1 MIEVDTLH
9 LRSDNSLLT
18 VYNIIK
24 KRLETED
31 LNAEVRAIF
40 IINLDILESE
50 IERRGLS
57 YDMGNNS

>member
-1 MIEVDTLH
+1 MIEVDTLYK
-9 LRSDNSLLT
+9 RSDNSLLT

-40 IINLDILESE
+40 IINSDILKSE

-57 YDMGNNS
+57 YK

>member
-1 MIEVDTLH
+1 MIEVDTLYK
-9 LRSDNSLLT
+9 RSDNSLLT

-40 IINLDILESE
+40 IINSDILKEE

-57 YDMGNNS
+57 HE